1 MSICDCN
8 KRVDSTKS
16 NTSWFHKEQ
25 IEQRIGCKLMV
36 LLKNTSDAANL
47 FWSLTDRNHIMR
59 SNYIKSKAVTW
70 IAYVKLQAITLLLE
84 MG

>member
-1 MSICDCN
+1 
-8 KRVDSTKS
+8 
-16 NTSWFHKEQ
+16 
-25 IEQRIGCKLMV
+25 MV